1 MRHAPRK
8 RRADARSLTRSHSS
22 LPGGFDRD
30 VTPAVA
36 GPEGGLPLLFLAMLA
51 SNWRVRVGV
60 GGATERR
67 IADAIAAT
75 SRRHVLALG
84 QSVEAAREHVGYHVP
99 SAVLVVLRCSRRCD
113 AENGSAGDRC
123 GTQRQKLFHVCSP
136 CFLICNRMSS
146 HPMRSESC
154 GCSRFRK
161 SACRLK
167 HFHANRPNRSSVR
180 RESLHSTLA
189 QLRCTRI
196 DGSRAQPARAY
207 DKELMSGTGR

>member
-51 SNWRVRVGV
+51 SNWRVGV

-99 SAVLVVLRCSRRCD
+99 SAVLVVLRRSRHCG

-123 GTQRQKLFHVCSP
+123 GAQTQKIFHVCSP
-136 CFLICNRMSS
+136 
-146 HPMRSESC
+146 
-154 GCSRFRK
+154 
-161 SACRLK
+161 
-167 HFHANRPNRSSVR
+167 
-180 RESLHSTLA
+180 
-189 QLRCTRI
+189 
-196 DGSRAQPARAY
+196 
-207 DKELMSGTGR
+207 